1 MDRPPQRGLAVAAD
15 ADETSFFVRKEG
27 EESKVYAERI
37 FRRLF
42 HADIDALI
50 RIETLWEKRQPPT
63 VHDLT
68 SLVPSD
74 AAPSD
79 ASASIASTSL
89 GLTDTHKVRLR
100 SSRRRCWSMI
110 CPPVTVS
117 LRRVHPYPC
126 RSDPPRFCPAPRR
139 GPKRAPCCAHT
150 QQRQAKRFV
159 STRAATDASQVMDRV
174 RRLMQVWSVEESAR
188 VFLTAVQRYLDTRA
202 DEMGSATFDK
212 DDDLA
217 VDFVTAASNLRAG
230 NFGIAD
236 GQQTWF
242 ATKVSGSRG
251 GGEVDG
257 TAGGFDGRQRGRAR
271 RQAGRRRGRSC
282 HAWDELRSLA
292 TQDVAMNRC

>member
-1 MDRPPQRGLAVAAD
+1 
-15 ADETSFFVRKEG
+15 
-27 EESKVYAERI
+27 
-37 FRRLF
+37 
-42 HADIDALI
+42 
-50 RIETLWEKRQPPT
+50 
-63 VHDLT
+63 
-68 SLVPSD
+68 
-74 AAPSD
+74 
-79 ASASIASTSL
+79 
-89 GLTDTHKVRLR
+89 
-100 SSRRRCWSMI
+100 
-110 CPPVTVS
+110 
-117 LRRVHPYPC
+117 
-126 RSDPPRFCPAPRR
+126 
-139 GPKRAPCCAHT
+139 
-150 QQRQAKRFV
+150 
-159 STRAATDASQVMDRV
+159 MDRV